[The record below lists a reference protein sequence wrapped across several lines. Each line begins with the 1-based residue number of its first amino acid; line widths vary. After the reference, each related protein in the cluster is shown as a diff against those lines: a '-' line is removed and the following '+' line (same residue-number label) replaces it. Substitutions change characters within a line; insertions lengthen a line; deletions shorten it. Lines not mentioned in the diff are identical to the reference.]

1 MVFCQFITFSKKYSQ
16 KYSLLHIKG
25 SAKLACMNI
34 QQMEYKLEEASIL
47 LTMMSNPR
55 RLSILC
61 KLLEGER
68 NVMDLAKAVNLSQ
81 SALSQHLAKL
91 RGSKLVATRRD
102 AQTIYYSLSSD
113 KVTALLTVL
122 YDLYCND

>member
-1 MVFCQFITFSKKYSQ
+1 
-16 KYSLLHIKG
+16 
-25 SAKLACMNI
+25 MNI
-34 QQMEYKLEEASIL
+34 HQMEYKLEEASIL

-113 KVTALLTVL
+113 KVTAILTVL
-122 YDLYCND
+122 YDIYCGD

>member
-1 MVFCQFITFSKKYSQ
+1 MSLDWDQFTAFFQ
-16 KYSLLHIKG
+16 RYSLLHIIG
-25 SAKLACMNI
+25 SAKLASMNI
-34 QQMEYKLEEASIL
+34 QEMEYNLEEASIL
-47 LTMMSNPR
+47 LTMMSNPK

-61 KLLEGER
+61 KLLDGER
-68 NVMDLAKAVNLSQ
+68 NVMDLSEAVNLSQ

-113 KVTALLTVL
+113 KVTAILTVL
-122 YDLYCND
+122 YELYCSN